1 MEEEILISGSAVL
14 NILPALL
21 VGIGI
26 GILWGSSK
34 TFSLIKAEF
43 IEKKENITSTGE
55 DREEVLKKLDFG
67 INMLITSYEAQEKTG
82 KIASRCFLGAFAV
95 ILVVGFSL

>member
-26 GILWGSSK
+26 GILWGGSK
-34 TFSLIKAEF
+34 PKEKAE
-43 IEKKENITSTGE
+43 
-55 DREEVLKKLDFG
+55 
-67 INMLITSYEAQEKTG
+67 
-82 KIASRCFLGAFAV
+82 KIANRCFLGAFAV
-95 ILVVGFSL
+95 ILVIGFSL